1 MPAADPRDA
10 RDPGGRGSPGG
21 RPGRRRGPVMPPTTP
36 ERCPGLRLDAAPS
49 RSASRTGMLI
59 RGPVSL
65 PVAW

>member
-10 RDPGGRGSPGG
+10 RDPVGGGILPAALAASGVRHAADDAGALPGA
-21 RPGRRRGPVMPPTTP
+21 
-36 ERCPGLRLDAAPS
+36 AAPC

>member
-10 RDPGGRGSPGG
+10 RDPVGGGSCRPPG
-21 RPGRRRGPVMPPTTP
+21 PPRGPVMPPTTP